1 MIYVFL
7 RKRQTMNRQKIT
19 IIALVFCAA
28 ALGLL
33 MIKNPLLTATEIQT
47 PEEAEPNEE
56 ITEPAKP
63 DNEKET
69 EAQPPASNNLDNAN
83 SAPPENKDSAAGQPV
98 ATGQV
103 QEEDVFSLKE
113 GAAVLPKTAKLP

>member
-1 MIYVFL
+1 
-7 RKRQTMNRQKIT
+7 MNRQKIT
-19 IIALVFCAA
+19 IIALVFCVAA
-28 ALGLL
+28 LVALGLL

-63 DNEKET
+63 DNEKEP

-103 QEEDVFSLKE
+103 QEKDVFSLKE

>member
-1 MIYVFL
+1 
-7 RKRQTMNRQKIT
+7 MNRQKIT

-63 DNEKET
+63 DNEKEP

-83 SAPPENKDSAAGQPV
+83 SAPPTRNEAAANTAENFTYPLNV
-98 ATGQV
+98 
-103 QEEDVFSLKE
+103 
-113 GAAVLPKTAKLP
+113 